1 MSHHNQHNGLAD
13 PRREEAAHLARVPAT
28 GWRERERL
36 KEVSSWLEMAGA
48 EQPASLRRRRETA
61 SELRGR
67 VDRLFRPPVG
77 LMVLIA
83 STIFAAGLLLQAAR
97 GLPG

>member
-36 KEVSSWLEMAGA
+36 KEVSSWLEMA
-48 EQPASLRRRRETA
+48 EQPASRRRRREMA

-77 LMVLIA
+77 LLVLIA
-83 STIFAAGLLLQAAR
+83 STIFAAGLLLQAAG